1 MSESH
6 RLPGPPAS
14 IEGLAGRSYDRRIL
28 QATLAFAQRAFGA
41 AAASVATLDPD
52 TAELC
57 FEAVSGAG
65 SAELVGTRI
74 AAGEGIAGMVIQ
86 TREAAIVGD
95 LASNA
100 QFNREVAVQSGYV
113 PAVICAA
120 PLLYDDDV
128 LGVLEV
134 LDPEPDRFGELE
146 IMGVL
151 EVLADQVATSLH
163 VLDRLRRFRSSTLAA
178 PGLDPA
184 RARLVELL
192 DAIPD
197 DVLRGGRG
205 GVLEAVLRELA
216 PTSTGSAG

>member
-1 MSESH
+1 MT
-6 RLPGPPAS
+6 
-14 IEGLAGRSYDRRIL
+14 EGHQPVPTGGRAELADGSYDQRIL
-28 QATLAFAQRAFGA
+28 RSTLAFAQRAFGA
-41 AAASVATLDPD
+41 AAASVATFDAD
-52 TAELC
+52 TFELC

-65 SAELVGTRI
+65 DTELVGTHI
-74 AAGEGIAGMVIQ
+74 PAGEGIAGMVIQ

-95 LASNA
+95 LTTNQ
-100 QFNREVAVQSGYV
+100 QFNRAVAVRSGYV

-134 LDPEPDRFGELE
+134 LDPDPGRFGELE
-146 IMGVL
+146 IMGVM

-163 VLDRLRRFRSSTLAA
+163 VLGRLRQFRSTT
-178 PGLDPA
+178 PHLDPT
-184 RARLVELL
+184 RARLAELL

-197 DVLRGGRG
+197 RVFQDGRG

-216 PTSTGSAG
+216 VSPGGAR